1 MEVIGRRK
9 GGHEFPIELS
19 MASWSVGDRRFYS
32 GIARDISERRE
43 NERLK
48 GEFISIVSHELR
60 TPINTLFGA
69 LELLHAGR
77 VGELPPRAMRMV
89 EIAYNNTGR
98 LKRLVNDMLD
108 IQLLEWGRLPINLGR
123 ADAAALMGEAL
134 DAMQDQAARLAVEL
148 EGWPLAAPV
157 LVDADRIVQAL
168 TNLLGNALKYTA
180 PGGRVWLRAEVIGE
194 EVRFE
199 VGDTGRGIPA
209 EALDGIFEKYQQ
221 VAPADAREKGGAGL
235 GLAIARAIV
244 ERHDGRIWA
253 ESTLGAGSRFFIALP
268 LAAVDE
274 DAGS

>member
-1 MEVIGRRK
+1 MEVVGRRK
-9 GGHEFPIELS
+9 DGHEFPIELS

-69 LELLHAGR
+69 LELLHDGR
-77 VGELPPRAMRMV
+77 VGELPPRAVRMV

-108 IQLLEWGRLPINLGR
+108 IQLLEWGRLPINLAR

-134 DAMQDQAARLAVEL
+134 DAMQDQATRLAVALDGE
-148 EGWPLAAPV
+148 PLAAPV

-168 TNLLGNALKYTA
+168 TNLLGNALKYTE
-180 PGGRVWLRAEVIGE
+180 PGGRVWLRAAVTGE
-194 EVRFE
+194 EVTFE

-221 VAPADAREKGGAGL
+221 VAPGEAREKGGAGL
-235 GLAIARAIV
+235 GLAITRAIV
-244 ERHDGRIWA
+244 ERHHGRIWA
-253 ESTLGAGSRFFIALP
+253 ESILGEGSRFYIALP
-268 LAAVDE
+268 IAAVDQP
-274 DAGS
+274 AAP